1 MNGLD
6 LPEDPLLGADPLASA
21 AVHRLGQ
28 RGADAAPER
37 IRDSERGLA
46 AARDFEAVLL
56 HRLMEAMRQTV
67 PEAGLL
73 SSPAT
78 RQMESLF
85 WFYLSQEVARKGG
98 IGLWKDLARNLN
110 LAGGESPVPPAE
122 GPQA

>member
-37 IRDSERGLA
+37 IRDSERG
-46 AARDFEAVLL
+46 
-56 HRLMEAMRQTV
+56 LMEAMRQTV